1 VFRTEQYALMNEQLQ
16 NFARAAGAVYHGD
29 GMGLHHFK
37 ELSTNSNFSL
47 RIPPAA
53 SRECITSDKILVR
66 AQEVRRSY
74 GKPEPEAVTEAAKS
88 LRVQCGNG
96 NMVNGWYDRLSRNW
110 IVQVKDDE
118 ETQIGDAE
126 YSGSRGSFE
135 NSMQRL
141 IDQNGGR
148 VCETTGTASV
158 GAGSTVTAEAVL
170 KRACEVRKSY
180 GEPEPVTEAASSFL
194 PVHLAIRHLYP
205 EPKWSQGNCATL
217 AFGVYQYLQQAG
229 KSASVWVNAAGDH
242 AFAKCGRDTF
252 DADPHS
258 LQDTAPAANITQ
270 LTPDEIRTRYQ
281 MRVNL
286 ALAKRIARD
295 LHDAVALG
303 ETTGTASVGAGS
315 TARTRKRFDLAR
327 LRQRRDPEGLEDH
340 DLPIDLIESIAEIPS
355 TDDADEPSG
364 YMLDGN
370 DLIALQQTVSG
381 EAADSEVQSWLE
393 ECGLIA
399 DGQVTPHG
407 QRILDGNAAH

>member
-1 VFRTEQYALMNEQLQ
+1 MANYLNQQLQ
-16 NFARAAGAVYHGD
+16 DFARAAGAVYQGD

-47 RIPPAA
+47 RIPPAG

-66 AQEVRRSY
+66 AQEARRSY

-96 NMVNGWYDRLSRNW
+96 NTVDGWYDRLSRNW
-110 IVQVKDDE
+110 VVQVKDNE

-135 NSMQRL
+135 NSMQCL

-158 GAGSTVTAEAVL
+158 GAGSTARRHRS
-170 KRACEVRKSY
+170 K
-180 GEPEPVTEAASSFL
+180 PE
-194 PVHLAIRHLYP
+194 
-205 EPKWSQGNCATL
+205 
-217 AFGVYQYLQQAG
+217 
-229 KSASVWVNAAGDH
+229 
-242 AFAKCGRDTF
+242 
-252 DADPHS
+252 
-258 LQDTAPAANITQ
+258 
-270 LTPDEIRTRYQ
+270 DEDR
-281 MRVNL
+281 
-286 ALAKRIARD
+286 
-295 LHDAVALG
+295 
-303 ETTGTASVGAGS
+303 
-315 TARTRKRFDLAR
+315 
-327 LRQRRDPEGLEDH
+327 

-355 TDDADEPSG
+355 TDADEPSG

-370 DLIALQQTVSG
+370 DLIALQQTASG